1 MKKQKKKGI
10 IIISF
15 TIFIVTMVLSSLVLL
30 LCHNVTYTSK
40 FTTEKWINTS
50 DADKYHYVDDLLENY
65 DLVGKTS
72 QEIEALLG
80 EKYIHTKDDLGFSE
94 YVDTEKEDID
104 AFCYYR
110 IEDHPLD
117 GWRILLIKYKD
128 NVVVEVKQGIEVA
141 G

>member
-1 MKKQKKKGI
+1 MKKPKKKGF

-15 TIFIVTMVLSSLVLL
+15 TIFIVTMVLFSLVLW
-30 LCHNVTYTSK
+30 LCHNATYTSK
-40 FTTEKWINTS
+40 FTPEKWINTR

-80 EKYIHTKDDLGFSE
+80 EKYIYTKDDIKFSS
-94 YVDTEKEDID
+94 YVDKETEDID

-110 IEDHPLD
+110 IEDHPMY

-128 NVVVEVKQGIEVA
+128 NVVVEVKQGDEDW
-141 G
+141 